1 MTTATTID
9 RVAQVREYFE
19 KYDHA
24 VGTTFTTT
32 WCGRRV
38 RLPYVAEVTQ
48 LEREYIREEY
58 EGFELIITKSSW
70 KYQEIF
76 DNEGNPFRSPM
87 VGTSEIA
94 GRGKEQFNT
103 EYVAFAW
110 QIKDFYS
117 EAEINSRY
125 VFEFS
130 IVNGIGISDSY
141 EKTRKTAIKKL
152 DTFKKIKDV
161 LPRLIEIAD
170 ERLTGVPYDE
180 QSKYRPF
187 NVLVG
192 DEVFI
197 QAHGRKRKGI
207 VIGTTGSRFIVG
219 YVTPSNHSDLK
230 YKTLRLDNL
239 WVKP

>member
-1 MTTATTID
+1 METAIID
-9 RVAQVREYFE
+9 RVEKLRNYYD

-32 WCGRRV
+32 WCGRRT

-58 EGFELIITKSSW
+58 EGFELILTKSSW

-76 DNEGNPFRSPM
+76 DVNGDHFNHGNVSKD
-87 VGTSEIA
+87 EIA
-94 GRGKEQFNT
+94 GRGKEQFLT
-103 EYVAFAW
+103 EYLAFAW
-110 QIKDFYS
+110 EIKDYYFD
-117 EAEINSRY
+117 AELNTPHA
-125 VFEFS
+125 FEFS
-130 IVNGIGISDSY
+130 VFCGLGISDSY

-152 DTFKKIKDV
+152 DTLKKVKDV
-161 LPRLIEIAD
+161 LPRLIEICD
-170 ERLTGVPYDE
+170 ERLLIGHDQKE
-180 QSKYRPF
+180 KYRPF

-192 DEVFI
+192 DEVFV

-207 VIGTTGSRFIVG
+207 VVGTTGSRFIVG
-219 YVTPSNHSDLK
+219 YVTPANHRDLK
-230 YKTLRLDNL
+230 YKILGMDYL

>member
-9 RVAQVREYFE
+9 RLAQLRNYFD

-24 VGTTFTTT
+24 VGTTYTTT

-48 LEREYIREEY
+48 LEGEYIQEEY
-58 EGFELIITKSSW
+58 EGFKLIIKKSSW

-76 DNEGNPFRSPM
+76 DVNGDHFKHGNVSKD
-87 VGTSEIA
+87 EID
-94 GRGKEQFNT
+94 GRGEEQFRT
-103 EYVAFAW
+103 EYLAYAW
-110 QIKDFYS
+110 EIKDSYF
-117 EAEINSRY
+117 EAELKSTW

-130 IVNGIGISDSY
+130 VLAGLGISDSY

-152 DTFKKIKDV
+152 DTLKKIKDV
-161 LPRLIEIAD
+161 LPRLIEISD
-170 ERLTGVPYDE
+170 ERLLIGHDQKE
-180 QSKYRPF
+180 KYRPF

-192 DEVFI
+192 DEVFV

-207 VIGTTGSRFIVG
+207 VVGTTGSRFIVG
-219 YVTPSNHSDLK
+219 YVTPSNHHDLK
-230 YKTLRLDNL
+230 YKTLGMDYL

>member
-1 MTTATTID
+1 METATID
-9 RVAQVREYFE
+9 RVEKLHSYFA

-24 VGTTFTTT
+24 VGTTFTST

-48 LEREYIREEY
+48 LEREYVREEY
-58 EGFELIITKSSW
+58 EGFELVISKSSW

-76 DNEGNPFRSPM
+76 DSEGNPFRSPM

-94 GRGKEQFNT
+94 GRGKEQLRT
-103 EYVAFAW
+103 EYLAYAW
-110 QIKDFYS
+110 EIKEHYS
-117 EAEINSRY
+117 DAELNTPH

-130 IVNGIGISDSY
+130 VLAGLGISDSY

-152 DTFKKIKDV
+152 DTLKKIKDV
-161 LPRLIEIAD
+161 LPRLIEICD
-170 ERLTGVPYDE
+170 ERLLIGHDE
-180 QSKYRPF
+180 KEKYRPF

-192 DEVFI
+192 DEVFV

-219 YVTPSNHSDLK
+219 YVTPANHRDLK
-230 YKTLRLDNL
+230 YKILGMEHL

>member
-1 MTTATTID
+1 METTTID
-9 RVAQVREYFE
+9 RVKKLRTYYE

-32 WCGRRV
+32 WCGRRT

-76 DNEGNPFRSPM
+76 DSEGNPFRSPM
-87 VGTSEIA
+87 VEGSQIA
-94 GRGKEQFNT
+94 GRGKEQFLT
-103 EYVAFAW
+103 EYLAFAW
-110 QIKDFYS
+110 EIKDYYFD
-117 EAEINSRY
+117 AELNTPHA
-125 VFEFS
+125 FEFS
-130 IVNGIGISDSY
+130 VLAGLGISDSY
-141 EKTRKTAIKKL
+141 EKTRKTATKKL
-152 DTFKKIKDV
+152 DTLKKIKDV
-161 LPRLIEIAD
+161 LPRLIEICD
-170 ERLTGVPYDE
+170 ERLLIGHDE
-180 QSKYRPF
+180 KEKYRPF

-192 DEVFI
+192 DEVFV

-207 VIGTTGSRFIVG
+207 VVGTTGSRFIVG
-219 YVTPSNHSDLK
+219 YVTPANHRDLK
-230 YKTLRLDNL
+230 YKTLGMDYL